1 MWYLFGASLRLTP
14 MGLTRKISP
23 GDFLFGASLR
33 LTPMGL
39 TRKISPGD
47 FLFGGS
53 LHLTPVG
60 LPRINAPGVFLIL
73 LLLGLLSMPVHSQPV
88 TVFVSVQP
96 QKTFVERVGG
106 EHVQVFSMVQPG
118 HSPATYEPTPRQ
130 VARLARADLY
140 IRIGVPFENAWMGR
154 ISAVNPHMRV
164 LDARQGIDLRQLES
178 HGQDEHP
185 GHVHEIDPHIWT
197 SPPLV
202 RRMADDIRRVLG
214 EMLPQ
219 RRTEFDANYEEFAA
233 ELDALDLEI
242 RQLFA
247 DLSQRRFLIFH
258 PAWGYFADTYGLEQI
273 AVEKGGKEPG
283 AKSLS
288 ILIGQARREQV
299 KVIFIQPQFDRK
311 LAEQFAR
318 NIDARVEVLDP
329 LAADYI
335 PNLRRAARLIAGAAR

>member
-1 MWYLFGASLRLTP
+1 MWHLLGASLRLTP
-14 MGLTRKISP
+14 
-23 GDFLFGASLR
+23 A
-33 LTPMGL
+33 
-39 TRKISPGD
+39 
-47 FLFGGS
+47 
-53 LHLTPVG
+53 G
-60 LPRINAPGVFLIL
+60 LPRKIAPGDFLIL
-73 LLLGLLSMPVHSQPV
+73 LLLGLLSLPVHSQPF
-88 TVFVSVQP
+88 TVFVSVLP
-96 QKTFVERVGG
+96 QKSFVERVGG
-106 EHVQVFSMVQPG
+106 GHVQVIPMVQPG

-154 ISAVNPHMRV
+154 ISAVNPHMWI
-164 LDARQGIDLRQLES
+164 LDARQGIELRQS
-178 HGQDEHP
+178 KTHGHAEHQ
-185 GHVHEIDPHIWT
+185 GHVHERDPHIWT

-202 RRMADDIRRVLG
+202 RRMADEIRQVLG

-247 DLSQRRFLIFH
+247 DHVQRRFLTFH

-273 AVEKGGKEPG
+273 ALEKGGKEPG

-288 ILIGQARREQV
+288 VLIEQARREQV

-311 LAEQFAR
+311 LAEQLAR

-329 LAADYI
+329 LATDYI